1 MSLISNSTHIDM
13 SLSGVEIMVNGSG
26 SYLELRKAHI
36 TTDLIRN
43 ASFKAGG
50 LYMFNNLR
58 GCDGARVYFNGCSAM
73 ALNGDIIAR
82 AKQFSLADVEGK
94 KFLCNLID

>member
-1 MSLISNSTHIDM
+1 M

-26 SYLELRKAHI
+26 SYLELRKAHV

-50 LYMFNNLR
+50 LYMFSNLR

-73 ALNGDIIAR
+73 SLNGDIIAR
-82 AKQFSLADVEGK
+82 AKQFSLADVEGEK
-94 KFLCNLID
+94 LH